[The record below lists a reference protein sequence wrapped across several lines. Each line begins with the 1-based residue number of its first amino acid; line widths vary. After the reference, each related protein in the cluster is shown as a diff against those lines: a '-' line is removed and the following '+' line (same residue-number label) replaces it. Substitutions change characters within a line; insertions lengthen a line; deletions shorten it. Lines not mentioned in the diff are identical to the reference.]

1 MKKNLLAFTVFSLI
15 YNGGVCARSTS
26 HEIHNHGAGRMT
38 VAIEEGAVQ
47 VHLTSPAVNFLGF
60 EYSPTSQSEVDS
72 VVASKAVLSSPENV
86 LSIQGSNCSISRVQV
101 SVLGPAG
108 RPRVT
113 QEHHDQEH
121 HDQEHHDQEHHGDGR
136 EPNEHSEIAAEYLF
150 SCTDNQVPD
159 SVNVHLFA
167 RFPGLQKIEVNW
179 VSESGQGAGIL
190 LPKSSSIEFR

>member
-15 YNGGVCARSTS
+15 YNGGIGARSTS

-86 LSIQGSNCSISRVQV
+86 LSIQGSNCSINSVQV

-108 RPRVT
+108 RSMVT

-121 HDQEHHDQEHHGDGR
+121 HDDGS
-136 EPNEHSEIAAEYLF
+136 EPNEHSEISAEYLF

-167 RFPGLQKIEVNW
+167 RFPGLQRIEVNW

-190 LPKSSSIEFR
+190 LPKSSSIEFW